1 MTLCGTVLSEHAT
14 STAFGNAKPV
24 THKLDAVSSARRA

>member
-14 STAFGNAKPV
+14 STAFGDAKPV